1 MLAHYFMRTT
11 CASPSLS
18 FTGGPVSFCRVALR
32 SALPSPATRV
42 FATVSPHRK
51 QSLGHRSPAEQA
63 APGRVYGRGEGVK
76 LESLQKKAPAKQ
88 AKNDPLLAEQTVSNK
103 EQRKADWAI
112 MKEMSRYL
120 WPKVAS
126 LATMQ
131 PEPLSDPFEG
141 QHGDTIPRRAIC

>member
-11 CASPSLS
+11 RASHPLG
-18 FTGGPVSFCRVALR
+18 FTGRSVNLCRVALR

-51 QSLGHRSPAEQA
+51 QDLGHRSPAEQA
-63 APGRVYGRGEGVK
+63 VPERVYGGSEGVK
-76 LESLQKKAPAKQ
+76 PESLQKKAPAER

-126 LATMQ
+126 LATM
-131 PEPLSDPFEG
+131 
-141 QHGDTIPRRAIC
+141 

>member
-11 CASPSLS
+11 CAPPPLS
-18 FTGGPVSFCRVALR
+18 FTGRPVNLCRVALR

-51 QSLGHRSPAEQA
+51 QDLRHWSPVEQT
-63 APGRVYGRGEGVK
+63 APERVYGRGKGVK
-76 LESLQKKAPAKQ
+76 LESLQKKAPAER
-88 AKNDPLLAEQTVSNK
+88 AKNVPILAEKTVSNK

-126 LATMQ
+126 FATM
-131 PEPLSDPFEG
+131 
-141 QHGDTIPRRAIC
+141 